1 MTEFLFLQVKLT
13 FTLNSIKDTVLE
25 SDARVH
31 SYSKSS
37 FFFIEHDEYEI
48 AQSTRF

>member
-25 SDARVH
+25 SDAREH

-37 FFFIEHDEYEI
+37 FFVYR
-48 AQSTRF
+48 A